1 MPRPAASLAPQRED
15 RLAALFRLILLVLL
29 LEAMFYLLLRIYIRS
44 LRRERLEE
52 IWQERHPD
60 MAGNEALRDEFVRK
74 SMVGFDRSL
83 RARLL
88 WLVFIIP
95 TLAIMGIVYWVNWQ

>member
-1 MPRPAASLAPQRED
+1 M
-15 RLAALFRLILLVLL
+15 AALARLIVLVLL
-29 LEAMFYLLLRIYIRS
+29 IEVMFYLLLRIYIRS

-52 IWQERHPD
+52 IWDVRHPG
-60 MAGNEALRDEFVRK
+60 MAGNNDARDEFVRR
-74 SMVGFDRSL
+74 SMIGFDKTLKS
-83 RARLL
+83 RLL

>member
-1 MPRPAASLAPQRED
+1 M
-15 RLAALFRLILLVLL
+15 AALFRLIVLVLL

-52 IWQERHPD
+52 IWDARHPD
-60 MAGNEALRDEFVRK
+60 RAGNNPARDEFVRK
-74 SMVGFDRSL
+74 SMVGFDRTL
-83 RARLL
+83 KARLL

-95 TLAIMGIVYWVNWQ
+95 TLAVMAVVYWVNWQ

>member
-1 MPRPAASLAPQRED
+1 MI
-15 RLAALFRLILLVLL
+15 ALFRLIVLVFL

-52 IWQERHPD
+52 IWDERHPD
-60 MAGNEALRDEFVRK
+60 RAGNNPARDEFVRK
-74 SMVGFDRSL
+74 SMVGFDRTLKS
-83 RARLL
+83 RLL

-95 TLAIMGIVYWVNWQ
+95 TLAIMAIVYWVNWQ